1 MVECGGLDNK
11 KKKNKVLL
19 EERRGEK
26 KVRGFKAEEGEEL
39 SICTNLRICHVSDRV
54 FFAAASRWF

>member
-1 MVECGGLDNK
+1 MCVWGGG
-11 KKKNKVLL
+11 V
-19 EERRGEK
+19 RK
-26 KVRGFKAEEGEEL
+26 KVRGFKVKEGEEL